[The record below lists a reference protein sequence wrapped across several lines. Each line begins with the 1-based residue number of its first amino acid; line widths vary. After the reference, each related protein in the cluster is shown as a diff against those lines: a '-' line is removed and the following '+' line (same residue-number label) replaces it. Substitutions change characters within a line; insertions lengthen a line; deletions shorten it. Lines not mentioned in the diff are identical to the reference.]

1 MAKISYRLTLGLFL
15 LFSITASGDETF
27 DHACVA
33 CHSTNIPDLQT
44 LYFRYL
50 QRYGS
55 TERSFDAMRQYLQN
69 PTIQGSTLPPQVLKS
84 FGLHPPLS
92 PALLD
97 QMIPLYFEKYD
108 VKKRLKFK
116 TP

>member
-1 MAKISYRLTLGLFL
+1 MAKISYRLIVGLFL
-15 LFSITASGDETF
+15 LLSITAFGDERF
-27 DHACVA
+27 DHACVE

-50 QRYGS
+50 QKHGS
-55 TERSFDAMRQYLQN
+55 TSRSFAVMRHYLQN
-69 PTIQGSTLPPQVLKS
+69 PTIEGSTLPPQVLKS
-84 FGLHPPLS
+84 FGLHPPLE

-97 QMIPLYFEKYD
+97 EMLPLYFERYD

-116 TP
+116 